1 MSHDE
6 NKADRIALISTA
18 LTERGCHVIQS
29 PGDADVDVVK
39 ATVERSSLCTT
50 TLVGEDTYLLILLL
64 HYSRRYN
71 EAIYFRSDA
80 NKQSK
85 EHKVYNIML
94 LKEVLGDDV
103 CNELLFIHAYSA
115 EHVERPPYLSD
126 GGPHVC
132 PGPHVR

>member
-1 MSHDE
+1 MLFSHQGMRTSIKLRQLL
-6 NKADRIALISTA
+6 NVSFFAPQR
-18 LTERGCHVIQS
+18 
-29 PGDADVDVVK
+29 
-39 ATVERSSLCTT
+39 
-50 TLVGEDTYLLILLL
+50 TLVGEDTDLLIVLL

-85 EHKVYNIML
+85 EHKVYNIKL

-115 EHVERPPYLSD
+115 EPVERPPYPSD
-126 GGPHVC
+126 GGLTYAQ
-132 PGPHVR
+132 GPHVR